1 MKFVETPLA
10 GAYVVE
16 VERRGDDRGYFAR
29 AWCEN
34 EFAELGLANRF
45 VQVNMSGSVE
55 AGTLRGF
62 HYQVAPHSEDKFVRC
77 FAGSVFDVAIDMRPE
92 SDTYKQWF
100 GVELTANNKKAFF
113 VPAGFAHGYQTL
125 EPDTELMYQVSAFYA
140 PDAERGLRWDD
151 PTFGVEWPIDEPIL
165 SDKDK
170 VWPDFVD

>member
-29 AWCEN
+29 AWCET

-62 HYQVAPHSEDKFVRC
+62 HYQVTPHSEDKFVRC
-77 FAGSVFDVAIDMRPE
+77 IAGSVFDVAIDMRPE

-100 GVELTANNKKAFF
+100 GVELTADNKKAFF

-151 PTFGVEWPIDEPIL
+151 PTFDVEWPIDEPIL